1 MQQQWTFLNWI
12 VTCEN
17 SRIYMATD
25 DDQLSG
31 WTEKKLQSTSQS
43 QTYAKNWSWSLFGGL
58 LFIWSSTFWIS
69 AKPLH
74 LRSMLSKLIRCTENL
89 LLALANRKGPF
100 LLHNDA
106 WTHVTQQ
113 MLQTLKKLEYKVLPH
128 PPYLFWPLANFF
140 KCLDNFF
147 LREIASTASKR
158 QKMLSKTSS
167 NPEAHIFFMLQEL
180 NKAISCCKN
189 LLIAMVPILI
199 NKDVFEPSYNN
210 LEFMIWNHNYVCTN
224 IISSLLSYKGGAT
237 KYYFLNC
244 LT

>member
-1 MQQQWTFLNWI
+1 MNHFSILSWH
-12 VTCEN
+12 VTK
-17 SRIYMATD
+17 SGFFIITG

-89 LLALANRKGPF
+89 LLALVNRKGPF

-147 LREIASTASKR
+147 QGKCFHSQQEAENAFQDFIKSWST
-158 QKMLSKTSS
+158 
-167 NPEAHIFFMLQEL
+167 HFFMLQEL